1 MSFDTRQN
9 ALLSWVPEK
18 SVTLY
23 DYKSTVVYLY
33 EGRLVILRV
42 FSLGGPLIPHTWHVS
57 VDVDKSI
64 DDLERIM
71 S

>member
-23 DYKSTVVYLY
+23 DYESTVVYLY

-42 FSLGGPLIPHTWHVS
+42 FSLANTWHVS